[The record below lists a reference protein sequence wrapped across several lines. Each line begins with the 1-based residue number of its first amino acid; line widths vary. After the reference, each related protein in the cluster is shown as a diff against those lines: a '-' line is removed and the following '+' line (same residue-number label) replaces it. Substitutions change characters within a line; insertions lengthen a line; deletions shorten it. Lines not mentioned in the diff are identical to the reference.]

1 MKDRSVVG
9 GVVLALAG
17 CTAGGALAGA
27 IAHVAGAAA
36 LLPAAIGIV
45 AGGIAM
51 PWLLG
56 QRFAARLPTELDGWF
71 ARRRVLA
78 VLWAIAAVLA
88 VANTAR
94 VTVFMADSSQIWA
107 SAFPP
112 IPESAHHQCLAAYI
126 RAGELAARGHADLW
140 NGHDYDGFNSGVTP
154 DTGINGLAPWMTDP
168 YEYPP
173 AFATLP
179 RAIVAATGDYDIIRT
194 TWYGVSALAFWIV
207 FAALALWAGGR
218 AGATALLL
226 APAIAL
232 SMPLIFCLQ
241 WGQAHVGVLAAA
253 VAGMLL
259 LARGRRMAGAL
270 LLGFAIAAK
279 IFPGLLLVHL
289 AVRRR
294 WADLAATCAAIVLLF
309 ALSAAVL
316 GPATLHTYVA
326 KQVPAMASGAAF
338 AYTATNSDNY
348 APYGLAYKL
357 STFGIDAGRHLASTL
372 AWIWGGFALI
382 WTALASRGTRDR
394 AHDAVLWLGI
404 LCLATLRSPFA
415 PAYTGIGTLWL
426 LAMARGIAPKR
437 IGISAL
443 VVAAFILLQG
453 FPPIGSA
460 ALTAALSLP
469 SQLVTIAVAVLAV
482 WPHRRD

>member
-1 MKDRSVVG
+1 MNERSVVG
-9 GVVLALAG
+9 GVVLVLAG
-17 CTAGGALAGA
+17 STTGGALAGA
-27 IAHVAGAAA
+27 VAHAASTQPLVPTA
-36 LLPAAIGIV
+36 VGIV
-45 AGGIAM
+45 AGAVAV
-51 PWLLG
+51 PWIFGKRL
-56 QRFAARLPTELDGWF
+56 AAHLPAELDGWF

-78 VLWAIAAVLA
+78 AFWMFAAVLA
-88 VANTAR
+88 VVNTAR
-94 VTVFMADSSQIWA
+94 ITVFMADRSQAWA

-112 IPESAHHQCLAAYI
+112 MPESARHQCLAAYI

-140 NGHDYDGFNSGVTP
+140 NGHDYDGPTDGVTP
-154 DTGINGLAPWMTDP
+154 ITGIDGMAPFMGDP

-173 AFATLP
+173 PFATLP
-179 RAIVAATGDYDIIRT
+179 RAIVAATGDYDIVRT
-194 TWYGVSALAFWIV
+194 SWYGVSAVGFWIV

-218 AGATALLL
+218 TGATALLL
-226 APAIAL
+226 SPAIAL
-232 SMPLIFCLQ
+232 SMPLILCLQ

-259 LARGRRMAGAL
+259 LARGRRTWGAL
-270 LLGFAIAAK
+270 LLGFAIATK

-289 AVRRR
+289 AIRRR
-294 WADLAATCAAIVLLF
+294 WADLVATCAAIAVLF

-316 GPATLHTYVA
+316 GPATLHAYVT
-326 KQVPAMASGAAF
+326 KQLPAMASGAAF
-338 AYTATNSDNY
+338 SYTENNPDNY
-348 APYGLAYKL
+348 APYGLAWKL
-357 STFGIDAGRHLASTL
+357 AAFGVDAGRPLAATL
-372 AWIWGGFALI
+372 AWIWGFFALI
-382 WTALASRGTRDR
+382 WTALASRGSRDR

-415 PAYTGIGTLWL
+415 PQYTGIGTLWL
-426 LAMARGIAPKR
+426 LAMARGIAPRR

-443 VVAAFILLQG
+443 VVTAFILLQG

-460 ALTAALSLP
+460 AMAAGLSLP